1 MDRKR
6 KPGRIVVDSCEKDQD
21 SEVVG
26 KGKGE
31 RLDTVVDRGDGAREI
46 SRHGRIH
53 RRLAR
58 AARLSSS
65 GARNR

>member
-1 MDRKR
+1 MDCWCKVESS
-6 KPGRIVVDSCEKDQD
+6 GGTGNQEA
-21 SEVVG
+21 EVVTVEE
-26 KGKGE
+26 GKGE
-31 RLDTVVDRGDGAREI
+31 CRWTVVDRGGGAREI

>member
-1 MDRKR
+1 MQSKWGTR
-6 KPGRIVVDSCEKDQD
+6 
-21 SEVVG
+21 SEG
-26 KGKGE
+26 AESGDGS
-31 RLDTVVDRGDGAREI
+31 RSRGGGAREV